1 MLADKKSPAVGKVT
15 HPSGAPDNHLLTIYS
30 PGPANH
36 QYKYLPQIDGG
47 IYLLKN
53 GEVIDEPGDL
63 LLIRNDPRYNES
75 WPRAVVPYKRIYGIS
90 EPKRLAPVANKG
102 TTHKALPAGT
112 PESAGLSNAS
122 RPWSILTTR

>member
-1 MLADKKSPAVGKVT
+1 MCIRDS
-15 HPSGAPDNHLLTIYS
+15 YS

-63 LLIRNDPRYNES
+63 LLIKNDPRYNES
-75 WPRAVVPYKRIYGIS
+75 WPRAVVPFKRSYGGS
-90 EPKRLAPVANKG
+90 EPRRLAPVANM
-102 TTHKALPAGT
+102 
-112 PESAGLSNAS
+112 
-122 RPWSILTTR
+122 